1 MKAARQLGQMAMKAR
16 TSRVQLSRLMEC
28 RIPVGSSAQ
37 PWGPAI
43 AKSMDIVVVSM
54 GVMLPMVL
62 APVTKIM

>member
-37 PWGPAI
+37 PWGPVI
-43 AKSMDIVVVSM
+43 AKSMDI
-54 GVMLPMVL
+54 GEWWCD

>member
-16 TSRVQLSRLMEC
+16 TSRVQLSRLMMEC

-43 AKSMDIVVVSM
+43 AKSMDIVEWWCD
-54 GVMLPMVL
+54 
-62 APVTKIM
+62 APVTKTM